1 MKQCGFC
8 SVLFLGYARP
18 RRTPPEGKA
27 ANGVVRAAMNSH
39 VGSEVFRTGDRT
51 RKPSGSSTGRVLLA
65 CAGLA
70 LLASPAFA
78 GGWGGG
84 RNWSGNGGNWNRG
97 GTSWGVSV
105 GVSNGG
111 SFVGGSYSSG
121 FYGGRG
127 WCPPPR
133 PFCGPVVRPYCPPA
147 FYGRPYWGPR
157 PIAYC
162 PPVIAPVTYLPPVV
176 VAPNTYFVD
185 RPAVSVGVGV
195 AGNNGGG
202 FFSYSS
208 APSVAA
214 VTDTVYASAP
224 AVQPVV
230 YASAPSQVVTFV
242 NPNPTTVVQ
251 TSAPVPQQDAP
262 VVQQAAPAPATVFQS
277 MGASGVLDRSQSPAS
292 MVSVIRA
299 ETGDA
304 RATAAESFLGKTPA
318 QAWPVTFEGVQ
329 ETGGMKEV
337 RCRPIDSLSNGYR
350 PTIIVRGAGDS
361 SMPPRQ
367 GRGFVT
373 GRIASISVDDP
384 AYPGGLIVIEDGW
397 LKW

>member
-1 MKQCGFC
+1 
-8 SVLFLGYARP
+8 
-18 RRTPPEGKA
+18 
-27 ANGVVRAAMNSH
+27 MNSH
-39 VGSEVFRTGDRT
+39 NGSEVFRTGDRT
-51 RKPSGSSTGRVLLA
+51 RTPIGSSTGRVLLA

-70 LLASPAFA
+70 MLAPIAFA
-78 GGWGGG
+78 GGRGGG
-84 RNWSGNGGNWNRG
+84 NWNGGGGGGGNWNGGGGNWNRG

-133 PFCGPVVRPYCPPA
+133 PYCGPIVRPYCAPA

-157 PIAYC
+157 PFAYC

-176 VAPNTYFVD
+176 VAPNTYLVD

-195 AGNNGGG
+195 AGSNGGG

-208 APSVAA
+208 APSVT
-214 VTDTVYASAP
+214 VTDTVYAAAP

-242 NPNPTTVVQ
+242 NPNPTTTVVQ
-251 TSAPVPQQDAP
+251 APAP
-262 VVQQAAPAPATVFQS
+262 VQQAPQVAQPSAPAPATVFQS
-277 MGASGVLDRSQSPAS
+277 MGAGGTLDRSQSPAS
-292 MVSVIRA
+292 IVSVIRA

-304 RATAAESFLGKTPA
+304 RATAAELFLGKTPA

-329 ETGGMKEV
+329 ETGGVKEV

-361 SMPPRQ
+361 NMPPRQ

-373 GRIASISVDDP
+373 GRIVAISVDDP
-384 AYPGGLIVIEDGW
+384 AYPGGLIVIDDGW